1 MSDELQHSS
10 TYDRADCYNGATT
23 VACLDDNLAAEFA
36 SGTLP
41 KSQRQRVE
49 SHLAGCRDC
58 RHLIATLAA
67 SGEDAVGNVSGLR
80 DSDVITSPRHHHV
93 ASVIGAPADS
103 PPDPRDPQISVGDRI
118 GRYLVLGRLGAG
130 GMGVVLSA
138 YDPQLDR
145 KVAIK
150 LLRTGIGIATGE
162 ARARLVREAKAIA
175 QLSHPNVVAVYD
187 VGAIDSSDPARQGE
201 IYIAMEFVEGDTVT
215 QWMRRWKRP
224 WRDVLEVML
233 QAGRGL
239 AAAHA
244 VGLLHR
250 DFKPD
255 NVLVG
260 SDGRV
265 RVGDFGLARSVMGPD
280 APTPDHHAIRPAH
293 AVSALHA
300 TLTATGTVLGTPR
313 FMAPEQFLGEDTDAR
328 SDQFSYCVALYDAL
342 YGRHPLQS
350 GTALEMVDK
359 GARALPPPND
369 SKVPAHIGRA
379 ILRGL
384 DPLPA
389 KRFPSMTALL
399 AELTPAPIRVLP
411 RRTIAIV
418 VAIALTATAG
428 AAVLINHRQ
437 DRATSREAELIHR
450 IEQLEV
456 ERETLLKQVKHDIDN
471 QKAITDLREKL
482 AKKDEEIQTL
492 ITRVEEL
499 RAATATADATQ
510 PSPTTS
516 TVVPRPT
523 THAPS
528 AVIPHADTPRTPAAI
543 IAEARTSALAVVAH
557 ADDTVRGCFAEWAE
571 RHPSEAVTLTVA
583 LTVAP
588 DGHAHSPNI
597 DGSDDSSLPLC
608 TGDALTRLE
617 FPALDAVV
625 KLRLTLN
632 FKNGALALASSVTS
646 TENVTGIIDL
656 TK

>member
-1 MSDELQHSS
+1 M
-10 TYDRADCYNGATT
+10 
-23 VACLDDNLAAEFA
+23 ACLDDNLAAEFA

-49 SHLAGCRDC
+49 THLASCRDC

-67 SGEDAVGNVSGLR
+67 SVEDTVASRDSGLM
-80 DSDVITSPRHHHV
+80 TSPRHHHV
-93 ASVIGAPADS
+93 ASVIGALADS
-103 PPDPRDPQISVGDRI
+103 PTDLRDPQITVGDRI

-150 LLRTGIGIATGE
+150 LLRTGIGIATAE

-187 VGAIDSSDPARQGE
+187 VGAIDGSDPARQGE

-215 QWMRRWKRP
+215 QWMRRWNRP

-260 SDGRV
+260 ADGRV

-313 FMAPEQFLGEDTDAR
+313 FMAPEQFLGEDTDSR

-342 YGRHPLQS
+342 YGRHPIEG
-350 GTALEMVDK
+350 GTALQMVDK
-359 GARALPPPND
+359 GERALPPPSD

-384 DPLPA
+384 DPQPA

-411 RRTIAIV
+411 RR
-418 VAIALTATAG
+418 AIAVAVAFALAATAG

-437 DRATSREAELIHR
+437 DRATSRETELIHR
-450 IEQLEV
+450 IEQLEN
-456 ERETLLKQVKHDIDN
+456 ERASLLKQVKHDVDN
-471 QKAITDLREKL
+471 QQAITELREKL
-482 AKKDEEIQTL
+482 AQKDQEIQTL
-492 ITRVEEL
+492 IARVEEL
-499 RAATATADATQ
+499 RETTAT
-510 PSPTTS
+510 TT
-516 TVVPRPT
+516 
-523 THAPS
+523 A
-528 AVIPHADTPRTPAAI
+528 ADTTPPTPNASSNNARTIGRSSTSAMPRTDSPRTPAAI
-543 IAEARTSALAVVAH
+543 VADARTTALSVVAH
-557 ADDTVRGCFAEWAE
+557 ADDNVRGCFTEWAE
-571 RHPSEAVTLTVA
+571 RHPGEAVTLTVA
-583 LTVAP
+583 LTVGP

-608 TGDALTRLE
+608 TGDALTRLA

-625 KLRLTLN
+625 KLRLTLS
-632 FKNGALALASSVTS
+632 FKSGALALASSVTS

-656 TK
+656 AP